1 MCTAASTAKCGM
13 AARPQSTP
21 SVVVRLR
28 PGLDPPELANAPSMP
43 STGARGRPW
52 VGKKNP
58 GWKKM
63 KMQIISSLLV
73 DLTLIS
79 PCLLHLLRSLCK
91 AMSSPARP
99 LQGTA
104 AGARMCSDALFLPYP
119 CPIPA
124 LSLGLTPK
132 KPSDLGDRPASPVGA
147 PGACGHVDDLG
158 THGRAAWTPL
168 SRRFSSHAR

>member
-1 MCTAASTAKCGM
+1 M
-13 AARPQSTP
+13 AERPLSTP

-52 VGKKNP
+52 VGPGGEKKP
-58 GWKKM
+58 RAGKKM

-147 PGACGHVDDLG
+147 PGTRPGCHKAPSQVLLLG
-158 THGRAAWTPL
+158 
-168 SRRFSSHAR
+168 

>member
-13 AARPQSTP
+13 AARPLSTP

-52 VGKKNP
+52 VGPGGEKKP
-58 GWKKM
+58 GLEKNENADHFFAFGG
-63 KMQIISSLLV
+63 SHPDLS
-73 DLTLIS
+73 DLTLLAAPIAVS
-79 PCLLHLLRSLCK
+79 VQSHVFTRTAL
-91 AMSSPARP
+91 A
-99 LQGTA
+99 GTA

-147 PGACGHVDDLG
+147 PGFEQAGCVPG
-158 THGRAAWTPL
+158 
-168 SRRFSSHAR
+168 F

>member
-1 MCTAASTAKCGM
+1 
-13 AARPQSTP
+13 
-21 SVVVRLR
+21 
-28 PGLDPPELANAPSMP
+28 
-43 STGARGRPW
+43 
-52 VGKKNP
+52 
-58 GWKKM
+58 M

-91 AMSSPARP
+91 AMASPARP

-147 PGACGHVDDLG
+147 PGSAFGALSLLWVKERVLWGSLENVLALKARSESAEVYRAGFAFHG
-158 THGRAAWTPL
+158 T
-168 SRRFSSHAR
+168 

>member
-1 MCTAASTAKCGM
+1 
-13 AARPQSTP
+13 
-21 SVVVRLR
+21 
-28 PGLDPPELANAPSMP
+28 
-43 STGARGRPW
+43 
-52 VGKKNP
+52 
-58 GWKKM
+58 M

-91 AMSSPARP
+91 AMASPARP

-147 PGACGHVDDLG
+147 PGMVRPPHDSHQFQLGHSPGQHPEGQL
-158 THGRAAWTPL
+158 L
-168 SRRFSSHAR
+168 SESM